1 MANEQQQI
9 KNSFIYIAQV
19 FVSSLIPLIALTI
32 FTRILTKEDY
42 GVLALAQVYAIFF
55 SGMAN
60 FGMTSAYDR
69 NYFQYRD
76 DRVKM
81 AQLLYSVLLFVIVN
95 CVLIASL
102 TNLFRDPL
110 AKLILGSNEYG
121 NILFWAF
128 CAQSISSMNYYY
140 MTYFKNS
147 ETAKDFA
154 VYTIATGALNFI
166 VSLIFV
172 AYLKTGVIGLLYAQ
186 FFSGAAI
193 FTILSYKFASTL
205 SPSISKSVFYGSLK
219 ISYPLTPRI
228 FLGIIS
234 TQFDKYMIG
243 LLNTVGGV
251 GIYSIGQKVSY
262 LIFTCMT
269 AIQNVF
275 SPQVY
280 KRMFDLGEEGGRSIG
295 RYITPFVYL
304 CVAFALIISL
314 FSEEVIHILTP
325 VSYHGAINIVIILSM
340 FYGFMFFG
348 KINGSQ
354 LIFMKKTHITSIL
367 TLVTIVLN
375 IGLNI
380 PFIIKWGV
388 VGAAWATLLAG
399 ITSGLISFAVS
410 QHYYEIKW
418 EYKKVVSIYCIFF
431 ISSILIVL
439 LRNYNIDYSMRLV
452 FKAASVSLF
461 TYLGMKYNII
471 TRDNFLMV
479 KDIIVKTKS
488 KEAVA

>member
-1 MANEQQQI
+1 LTTKEQI

-19 FVSSLIPLIALTI
+19 FVSSLIPLIALII

-55 SGMAN
+55 SGLAN

-76 DRVKM
+76 DKLKM
-81 AQLLYSVLLFVIVN
+81 AQLLYSVLLFIIVN
-95 CVLIASL
+95 CVLIAGL
-102 TNLFRDPL
+102 THFFREPL
-110 AKLILGSNEYG
+110 AKLIIGSNEYG

-128 CAQSISSMNYYY
+128 CAQSFTGMNFYY

-147 ETAKDFA
+147 EKAKDFA
-154 VYTIATGALNFI
+154 VYTIATGAINFI
-166 VSLIFV
+166 VSLFFV
-172 AYLKTGVIGLLYAQ
+172 AYLKTGVIGLPYAQ
-186 FFSGAAI
+186 LCSSAAI
-193 FTILSYKFASTL
+193 FTILSYKFTIAL
-205 SPSISKSVFYGSLK
+205 SPSISKTVFFESLK

-262 LIFTCMT
+262 LVFTFMT

-280 KRMFDLGEEGGRSIG
+280 KKMFDLGEHGGESIG
-295 RYITPFVYL
+295 KYLTPFVYV
-304 CVAFALIISL
+304 CVSFALIISL

-325 VSYHGAINIVIILSM
+325 VSYHGAVSVVAILSM
-340 FYGFMFFG
+340 FYGFMFLG

-367 TLVTIVLN
+367 TLVTVVLN

-399 ITSGLISFAVS
+399 VISGLISFAVS
-410 QHYYEIKW
+410 QHYYEVKW
-418 EYKKVVSIYCIFF
+418 EYRKVVSIYFIFF

-439 LRNYNIDYSMRLV
+439 SRNFDMDYSIRLL
-452 FKAASVSLF
+452 FKATSVSLF
-461 TYLGMKYNII
+461 TYLGIKYNII
-471 TRDNFLMV
+471 TKDNYLMV
-479 KDIIVKTKS
+479 KDIIVKSKS
-488 KEAVA
+488 EEAVAL

>member
-205 SPSISKSVFYGSLK
+205 SPSISKSVFYESLK

-275 SPQVY
+275 SPRVY
-280 KRMFDLGEEGGRSIG
+280 ERRRF
-295 RYITPFVYL
+295 
-304 CVAFALIISL
+304 C
-314 FSEEVIHILTP
+314 
-325 VSYHGAINIVIILSM
+325 
-340 FYGFMFFG
+340 
-348 KINGSQ
+348 
-354 LIFMKKTHITSIL
+354 
-367 TLVTIVLN
+367 LN
-375 IGLNI
+375 H
-380 PFIIKWGV
+380 FIIFRRSNSYLNSGV
-388 VGAAWATLLAG
+388 L
-399 ITSGLISFAVS
+399 SRSYKYC
-410 QHYYEIKW
+410 YYT
-418 EYKKVVSIYCIFF
+418 FD
-431 ISSILIVL
+431 VL
-439 LRNYNIDYSMRLV
+439 RFHVLW
-452 FKAASVSLF
+452 
-461 TYLGMKYNII
+461 
-471 TRDNFLMV
+471 
-479 KDIIVKTKS
+479 
-488 KEAVA
+488 

>member
-1 MANEQQQI
+1 
-9 KNSFIYIAQV
+9 
-19 FVSSLIPLIALTI
+19 
-32 FTRILTKEDY
+32 
-42 GVLALAQVYAIFF
+42 
-55 SGMAN
+55 
-60 FGMTSAYDR
+60 
-69 NYFQYRD
+69 
-76 DRVKM
+76 
-81 AQLLYSVLLFVIVN
+81 
-95 CVLIASL
+95 
-102 TNLFRDPL
+102 
-110 AKLILGSNEYG
+110 
-121 NILFWAF
+121 
-128 CAQSISSMNYYY
+128 
-140 MTYFKNS
+140 
-147 ETAKDFA
+147 
-154 VYTIATGALNFI
+154 
-166 VSLIFV
+166 
-172 AYLKTGVIGLLYAQ
+172 
-186 FFSGAAI
+186 
-193 FTILSYKFASTL
+193 
-205 SPSISKSVFYGSLK
+205 
-219 ISYPLTPRI
+219 
-228 FLGIIS
+228 
-234 TQFDKYMIG
+234 
-243 LLNTVGGV
+243 
-251 GIYSIGQKVSY
+251 
-262 LIFTCMT
+262 
-269 AIQNVF
+269 
-275 SPQVY
+275 
-280 KRMFDLGEEGGRSIG
+280 
-295 RYITPFVYL
+295 
-304 CVAFALIISL
+304 
-314 FSEEVIHILTP
+314 
-325 VSYHGAINIVIILSM
+325 M

>member
-205 SPSISKSVFYGSLK
+205 SPSISKSVFYESLK